1 MPKQLDRLL
10 GRLSEHRHFL
20 IVLTLLTLV
29 ATFPTIVHVFRTDIF
44 WHPGGEHPDS
54 FIKLWDVW
62 YGNRFL
68 RGQADRFYTD
78 LMFYPDGVSLVYHP
92 FLLPHI
98 VIVNALSPVLP
109 LPSAYS
115 LAHLLIIWS
124 SALSAYVYLLWLFK
138 DKWISL
144 FGAIVFGFSPH
155 VVGHPYH
162 PDIAAMATVP
172 LTLFC
177 LHRGV
182 KEDRLA
188 PVVLA
193 GLLTGLTTVISLYM
207 YICVL
212 ILLGFFLCA
221 FAKSRWRERRFWLC
235 VMLLGLSIAFTSLWR
250 IVPLMSNSQS
260 LGTAIDWHGV
270 DEINSDALSF
280 FVNYS
285 NPLYGRLFES
295 IVETSNIGHI
305 STTSFLGFLPLALIG
320 AGLFKTVTRR
330 KMLPWV
336 FLCAFFLIL
345 RLGSHLNVKGSAFA
359 DILLPKYYLDQIAPS
374 VFGAFWEVDNF
385 MMGALLPFAVL
396 ACFGL
401 VALQKRYD
409 IAAKPKFIVA
419 LALLV
424 AFEYYIPIETDRVFP
439 VGDGAISE
447 ERLAF
452 LDWLDQED
460 SESIRLVNLPMG
472 RRNSKLYNL
481 YQLLSGFPHA
491 EGAISRTP
499 ESAFSYIRGNPLLK
513 AWHNQQPV
521 SCDLIDRQTYL
532 RALAQLEADG
542 FSHVVYHQEFRDWL
556 KISDSFRYLIPAY
569 RDEFVSIFRLSGLR
583 AGCSEEASARR
594 AFTREYGKAL
604 QGPSVLDERTGTV
617 VVFAPTAQ
625 AADHFLRYLPKSATI
640 GRTVLA
646 IAGDESA
653 NIDIRGSDAPGLIL
667 PGALDKIAAL
677 WLVNNRLAYDAR
689 QSAAYQD
696 WFTERFRFCARY
708 YDEAQITIDLYLRRN
723 ISCAAIDDS
732 SAFEVRYD
740 DGLRLQ
746 NLSFVF
752 ESDTLWFYMAWTNPT
767 SDTYAFSLQI
777 FDQDGNKRLQ
787 QDTVVSSRQLLQ
799 VVEIDGASLPAGA
812 YSVQLIAYDF
822 ETQISQGGT
831 VFTTGERFER
841 ELEVAIIE
849 LERE

>member
-1 MPKQLDRLL
+1 MLRQLHK
-10 GRLSEHRHFL
+10 HRQFFF
-20 IVLTLLTLV
+20 IITLLTLV
-29 ATFPTIVHVFRTDIF
+29 VTFPTIIHVFRTDIF

-62 YGNRFL
+62 YGKLFL
-68 RGQADRFYTD
+68 SGQADRFYTD

-92 FLLPHI
+92 FFLPHI
-98 VIVNALSPVLP
+98 IIVDALSLVMPF
-109 LPSAYS
+109 SNAYS

-124 SALSAYVYLLWLFK
+124 SALAAYTYLLWLFK

-172 LTLFC
+172 LTLYC

-182 KEDRLA
+182 KEGRLGL
-188 PVVLA
+188 VLLA

-207 YICVL
+207 YICIL
-212 ILLGFFLCA
+212 IPLGIFLCA
-221 FAKSRWRERRFWLC
+221 FAKSRWRERRFWLS
-235 VMLLGLSIAFTSLWR
+235 VLLLGLSIAVSSLWR
-250 IVPLMSNSQS
+250 VYPLMSNSDT
-260 LGTAIDWHGV
+260 LGTAIDWHGAS
-270 DEINSDALSF
+270 EINSDALSF
-280 FVNYS
+280 FVNYG
-285 NPLYGRLFES
+285 NPFYGRLFES

-305 STTSFLGFLPLALIG
+305 STTSFLGFLPLLLIG
-320 AGLFKTVTRR
+320 AGLFKPVTRR

-336 FLCAFFLIL
+336 FLCGFFLIL
-345 RLGSHLNVKGSAFA
+345 RLGSHINVKGMTDV
-359 DILLPKYYLDQIAPS
+359 DIRLPKFYLDQIAPS

-401 VALQKRYD
+401 VALQKHNG
-409 IAAKPKFIVA
+409 IVTKPKVILA
-419 LALLV
+419 LSLLV
-424 AFEYYIPIETDRVFP
+424 AIEYYIPIETGRVFP

-452 LDWLDQED
+452 LNWLDRED

-481 YQLLSGFPHA
+481 YQLFSGYPQA

-499 ESAFSYIRGNPLLK
+499 ESAFNYIRGNLLLN

-532 RALAQLEADG
+532 TALAQLEADG

-556 KISDSFRYLIPAY
+556 KISDSFRYLVPAY

-583 AGCSEEASARR
+583 AGCSEDASARL
-594 AFTREYGKAL
+594 AFTREYADAL
-604 QGPSVLDERTGTV
+604 QGPSILDERRGTV
-617 VVFAPTAQ
+617 VVFPPNAQ
-625 AADHFLRYLPKSATI
+625 AADHFMRYLPNSATS
-640 GRTVLA
+640 GRAVLA
-646 IAGDESA
+646 IVRDESA
-653 NIDIRGSDAPGLIL
+653 NIDIRTSDMPGSIL
-667 PGALDKIAAL
+667 PDDLDKIAAL

-689 QSAAYQD
+689 QTAAYQD
-696 WFTERFRFCARY
+696 WFTDRFRFCGRY
-708 YDEAQITIDLYLRRN
+708 YDEEQITIDLHLRTE
-723 ISCAAIDDS
+723 IACSAMDGS
-732 SAFEVRYD
+732 SAFDVRYD
-740 DGLRLQ
+740 DGLRLH
-746 NLSFVF
+746 NLSYEI
-752 ESDTLWFYMAWTNPT
+752 ESDTLRFYLAWTNAT
-767 SDTYAFSLQI
+767 RVSYGFSLQI
-777 FDQDGNKRLQ
+777 FDQDGNKLLQ
-787 QDTVVSSRQLLQ
+787 QDKVVSRQLLQ
-799 VVEIDGASLPAGA
+799 VVEVDGASLPAGA
-812 YSVQLIAYDF
+812 YSVQLIVYDF

-831 VFTTGERFER
+831 VSTPGERFER

>member
-1 MPKQLDRLL
+1 MKLVLRWL
-10 GRLSEHRHFL
+10 RENHHFV
-20 IVLTLLTLV
+20 IVITLLTLV
-29 ATFPTIVHVFRTDIF
+29 VTFPTIVHVFRADIY

-62 YGNRFL
+62 YGKLFL
-68 RGQADRFYTD
+68 SSQADRFYTD
-78 LMFYPDGVSLVYHP
+78 LMFYPEGVSLVYHP

-98 VIVNALSPVLP
+98 VIVNALSLVVP
-109 LPSAYS
+109 LLSAYS

-124 SALSAYVYLLWLFK
+124 SALSAYLYLLWLFK
-138 DKWISL
+138 DRWISL

-177 LHRGV
+177 LHRGIN
-182 KEDRLA
+182 EDRLA
-188 PVVLA
+188 LVVLA

-207 YICVL
+207 YICIL

-235 VMLLGLSIAFTSLWR
+235 VMLLGLSIAVSSLWR
-250 IVPLMSNSQS
+250 IVPLMSNSES

-280 FVNYS
+280 LVNYG
-285 NPLYGRLFES
+285 NPFYGRLFEP
-295 IVETSNIGHI
+295 IAETSIRSHI
-305 STTSFLGFLPLALIG
+305 STTSFLGLLPLLLIG

-330 KMLPWV
+330 KMLPWI
-336 FLCAFFLIL
+336 FLCAVFLIL
-345 RLGSHLNVKGSAFA
+345 RLGSHLNVKGSAFT

-401 VALQKRYD
+401 VALRKRYD
-409 IAAKPKFIVA
+409 IAANPKFILA

-452 LDWLDQED
+452 LDWLNQED

-481 YQLLSGFPHA
+481 YQLLSGYPHS

-499 ESAFSYIRGNPLLK
+499 ESAYSYIRGNPLLN

-532 RALAQLEADG
+532 TALAQLEADG
-542 FSHVVYHQEFRDWL
+542 FTHVVYHQEFRDWL
-556 KISDSFRYLIPAY
+556 KISDSFRYLVPAY

-583 AGCSEEASARR
+583 AGCSEEASARL
-594 AFTREYGKAL
+594 AFTREYAKAL
-604 QGPSVLDERTGTV
+604 QGPSVLDERIGTV
-617 VVFAPTAQ
+617 VVFPPTAE
-625 AADHFLRYLPKSATI
+625 AADHFLRYLPNTATI

-653 NIDIRGSDAPGLIL
+653 NIDIRSSDMPGSIL
-667 PGALDKIAAL
+667 PDDLDKIAAL
-677 WLVNNRLAYDAR
+677 WLVNNRLAYDAQ

-696 WFTERFRFCARY
+696 WFTKRFRFCGRY
-708 YDEAQITIDLYLRRN
+708 YDEAKITIDLHLRSD
-723 ISCAAIDDS
+723 IACAAIDDS
-732 SAFEVRYD
+732 SAFEIRYD

-746 NLSFVF
+746 NLSYEI
-752 ESDTLWFYMAWTNPT
+752 ESDTLRFYLTWTNPT
-767 SDTYAFSLQI
+767 RDTYAFSLQI

-787 QDTVVSSRQLLQ
+787 QDKVVSRQLLQ

-812 YSVQLIAYDF
+812 YPVQLIVYDF
-822 ETQISQGGT
+822 ETQISRGGT
-831 VFTTGERFER
+831 VSTTGERFER